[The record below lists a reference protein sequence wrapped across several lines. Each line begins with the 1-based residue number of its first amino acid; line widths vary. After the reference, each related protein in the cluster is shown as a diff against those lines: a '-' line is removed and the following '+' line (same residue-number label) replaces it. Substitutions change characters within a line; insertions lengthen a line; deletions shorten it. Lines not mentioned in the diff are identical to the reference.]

1 MPDQKKY
8 KIDYKFHKIL
18 QREDDL
24 GLVIRVHISIEQ
36 QLNEFLSLFCCDF
49 NALEGQEKLSY
60 FQKVCLAEA
69 LGVVPEYSRLLK
81 VLGKLRNNF
90 AHKPNVELTVSNVS
104 GLYEAFSSD
113 GKKILQGVY
122 DVLRKKAKSE
132 VPKSFKKLPPKDKF
146 ILLAVT
152 IQSRLRVAIGQKKD
166 SLGSGELT
174 YRCECGKNNLVE
186 LPSNYN
192 KESPEAIAWSCLQ
205 CEKEYQFEFSFT
217 KI

>member
-1 MPDQKKY
+1 MSDQNKY
-8 KIDYKFHKIL
+8 KIDNKFHKIL

-36 QLNEFLSLFCCDF
+36 QLNEFLSLLCCDF

-69 LGVVPEYSRLLK
+69 LGLMAEHSRVLK
-81 VLGKLRNNF
+81 ALGTLRNNF
-90 AHKPNVELTVSNVS
+90 AHKPDVELTVSNVS
-104 GLYEAFSSD
+104 GLYETFSSD

-152 IQSRLRVAIGQKKD
+152 IQSRLQVAIRQKKD
-166 SLGSGELT
+166 SFKSGELT
-174 YRCECGKNNLVE
+174 FRCECGEENLVE
-186 LPSNYN
+186 L
-192 KESPEAIAWSCLQ
+192 ESKFNDRSPKTLGWYCLG
-205 CEKEYQFEFSFT
+205 CNKEYQIEFRFA